1 MSVCCKR
8 FIYCFCVLYLYVC
21 YDLLSVFLTM
31 NVRIDPSRYAVLSNE
46 FNQPYF
52 TEIKEFLV
60 EEKKANKIIYPA

>member
-1 MSVCCKR
+1 
-8 FIYCFCVLYLYVC
+8 
-21 YDLLSVFLTM
+21 M

-60 EEKKANKIIYPA
+60 EEKKNNKIIYPT